1 MVNLFDNTN
10 APNLEPDQIIVGD
23 RSVWRKTNLA
33 TTYPSDTYSVN
44 YISRVTSGG
53 GTHEFS
59 VSGVADGN
67 DYLFTISS
75 ANSDEYDVGHHHW
88 QLEVTRTAD
97 SERIILQTGSWDI
110 ITDLDNNID
119 PRSHAEIMIEKIEA
133 VLQGRADADI
143 ASYSIQGRSLTKIA
157 PNELI
162 EWRNFYRAELT
173 MEHRKDHIKNGR
185 ATSATIKYRFT

>member
-1 MVNLFDNTN
+1 M
-10 APNLEPDQIIVGD
+10 
-23 RSVWRKTNLA
+23 
-33 TTYPSDTYSVN
+33 
-44 YISRVTSGG
+44 
-53 GTHEFS
+53 
-59 VSGVADGN
+59 
-67 DYLFTISS
+67 
-75 ANSDEYDVGHHHW
+75 
-88 QLEVTRTAD
+88 
-97 SERIILQTGSWDI
+97 QTGSWDI

-185 ATSATIKYRFT
+185 ATSATIKYRFI